1 MNSTSSV
8 ETTAMALFRPPINR
22 AMRVLDKS
30 FFTKEIPLSAARVF
44 DDRFIT
50 KCRTDL
56 ARDMLKLE
64 RISSV
69 RFDPEGG
76 KKCLL
81 LRPEVMVDD
90 RATWSPTLKELVEA
104 EKVGVIPYM
113 LKLDYDYWTY
123 HDIMTAILPEEDQD
137 EIPVG
142 FTQVGHIAHLN
153 LRPPYEP
160 YKHLLAQILLTKNP
174 QLRTVINKT
183 STINP
188 DSTFRTFS
196 YELLAGDPDLN
207 VEMKSSDCIFH
218 FDYSKVYWNSR
229 LNTEHRRLVE
239 LFKAGEAVCDVMAG
253 VGPFAV
259 PAGRKGVF
267 VWANDLNPES
277 FASLSD
283 AVTRNKVTQFVHPHN
298 EDARTFIPNS
308 VNYLLKT
315 ATNPFTS
322 SITLASKI
330 KPSRSSLQPPQ
341 PTTTIPLPDTFSHY
355 ILNLPASSL
364 TFLPCF
370 AGLYAAHKHLFSQ
383 SQSSCQRP
391 RSLPKIHI
399 HTFAPKPSL
408 DSSAAS
414 TEKSICTEIELL
426 LRVEPGR
433 IWGDVETVVWDVR
446 DVAPGKRMFC
456 VSFRLP
462 EEVAF
467 RIAEEEG
474 EKEEDKGEG
483 GKICAFGST
492 TRTGSSI

>member
-1 MNSTSSV
+1 MS
-8 ETTAMALFRPPINR
+8 LFRPPINR
-22 AMRVLDKS
+22 AMRVLDQG
-30 FFTKEIPLSAARVF
+30 FFTKEVPLSAARVF

-50 KCRTDL
+50 RCRADL

-69 RFDPEGG
+69 RFDPEGK

-81 LRPEVMVDD
+81 LRPEVKADD
-90 RATWSPTLKELVEA
+90 PATWSPTLKGLVEA
-104 EKVGVIPYM
+104 EKVGVIPYL

-153 LRPPYEP
+153 LRPPYDP
-160 YKHLLAQILLTKNP
+160 YKHLLAQILLSKNP
-174 QLRTVINKT
+174 HLRTIINKT
-183 STINP
+183 STIDP
-188 DSTFRTFS
+188 GSTFRTFS

-229 LNTEHRRLVE
+229 LSTEHRRLVA
-239 LFKAGEAVCDVMAG
+239 LFKPGEAVCDVMAG

-277 FASLSD
+277 YGSLSD
-283 AVTRNKVTQFVHPHN
+283 AIARNKVTQFVRPHN
-298 EDARTFIPNS
+298 EDAKTFIPNS

-315 ATNPFTS
+315 ATDPSTS
-322 SITLASKI
+322 SITLPPKS
-330 KPSRSSLQPPQ
+330 KPSRSSLKPPQ
-341 PTTTIPLPDTFSHY
+341 PPTTIPLPLTFSHY
-355 ILNLPASSL
+355 VLNLPASSL
-364 TFLPCF
+364 TFLPHF
-370 AGLYAAHKHLFSQ
+370 IGLYASHSHLFSQ
-383 SQSSCQRP
+383 SQP
-391 RSLPKIHI
+391 LPKIHI
-399 HTFAPKPSL
+399 HTFAPKPTSTTTNTI
-408 DSSAAS
+408 SNSTSNTESA
-414 TEKSICTEIELL
+414 ICAEIEKLL
-426 LRVEPGR
+426 DVKLRS
-433 IWGDVETVVWDVR
+433 IWEDKETVVWDVR

-462 EEVAF
+462 EEAALRLPVQA
-467 RIAEEEG
+467 RG
-474 EKEEDKGEG
+474 EEDGKG
-483 GKICAFGST
+483 
-492 TRTGSSI
+492 